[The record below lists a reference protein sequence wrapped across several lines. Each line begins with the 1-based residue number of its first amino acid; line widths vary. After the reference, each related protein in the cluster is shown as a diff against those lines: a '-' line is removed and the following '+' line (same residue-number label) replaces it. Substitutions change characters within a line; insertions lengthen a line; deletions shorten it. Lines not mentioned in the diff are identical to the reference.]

1 MLKERLAQ
9 LQAQKEQ
16 LELQLEEVRY
26 LIQGYEN
33 TIKAQADQAGEV
45 GAEATGDTEGWATR
59 VEPADLAMVWD
70 QAVQREVSE
79 GKWIDVGED
88 S

>member
-9 LQAQKEQ
+9 LQAQKEN

-33 TIKAQADQAGEV
+33 TIKAQEDQPPV
-45 GAEATGDTEGWATR
+45 AEE
-59 VEPADLAMVWD
+59 E
-70 QAVQREVSE
+70 S
-79 GKWIDVGED
+79 K
-88 S
+88 

>member
-45 GAEATGDTEGWATR
+45 GAEATGDTEG
-59 VEPADLAMVWD
+59 
-70 QAVQREVSE
+70 
-79 GKWIDVGED
+79 
-88 S
+88 